1 MPRPKEIRRL
11 RRSELPTDTVELARY
26 LIGKTL
32 VHDLPQGRIS
42 GRIVETEAYLPD
54 DAACHAFRGPT
65 PRNCA
70 LFLERGHSYV
80 YFIYGTTFMLN
91 VSSQPPGIGAGILFR
106 AVEPLEGIE
115 LMQQRRPH
123 AKLRELTRG
132 PGRLATAFWIDR
144 NQNGL
149 DLCAGGPLWLGAA
162 VKRPSGPIGV
172 SVRIGITQDAHRLL
186 RFYEQGSPFVSGPK
200 GLNTPPPP
208 ATARSRVTS
217 PATTGSKAKV
227 RAIATARVPT
237 VAGGREP
244 GAIKR
249 PARRRAH

>member
-11 RRSELPTDTVELARY
+11 RRSELPTNTIQLARY

-65 PRNCA
+65 PRNRA
-70 LFLERGHSYV
+70 LFLERGHAYV

-91 VSSQPPGIGAGILFR
+91 VSSQPAGIGAGILFR

-123 AKLRELTRG
+123 SELSELTRG

-144 NQNGL
+144 NQDGL
-149 DLCAGGPLWLGAA
+149 DLCAAGPLWLGAA
-162 VKRPSGPIGV
+162 VKRTGPIGV

-186 RFYEQGSPFVSGPK
+186 RFYEQRSPFVSGPK
-200 GLNTPPPP
+200 SLNTPAQASGRSSGIRIGRTRRT
-208 ATARSRVTS
+208 ATMRGSTGS
-217 PATTGSKAKV
+217 PAA
-227 RAIATARVPT
+227 VP
-237 VAGGREP
+237 AAE
-244 GAIKR
+244 K
-249 PARRRAH
+249 PA

>member
-1 MPRPKEIRRL
+1 MPHSKEIRRL
-11 RRSELPTDTVELARY
+11 RRNELPTNTIQLARY
-26 LIGKTL
+26 LVGKTL

-65 PRNCA
+65 PRNRA

-80 YFIYGTTFMLN
+80 YFIYGSTFMLN
-91 VSSQPPGIGAGILFR
+91 VSSQRAGIGAGILFR

-123 AKLRELTRG
+123 NSLPELTRG

-162 VKRPSGPIGV
+162 VKRTGPIGV
-172 SVRIGITQDAHRLL
+172 SVRIGITQDAHRPL
-186 RFYEQGSPFVSGPK
+186 RFYEQGSPYLSGPK
-200 GLNTPPPP
+200 SLNTPPPKNPRPTATRNMRGTVNP
-208 ATARSRVTS
+208 AMQK
-217 PATTGSKAKV
+217 PAPKIPRAKNGHQAPPEN
-227 RAIATARVPT
+227 RQP
-237 VAGGREP
+237 
-244 GAIKR
+244 
-249 PARRRAH
+249 